1 MCCGLEIILERIKVT
16 FLSKPAKFG
25 QAQTAKL
32 LIGDTELKGVPE
44 SCLRGS
50 RAAWPDVGLTKSL
63 KTKPRRSPCPLEGE
77 WWGQGGSEGPPRSG
91 VSYSESCGA

>member
-50 RAAWPDVGLTKSL
+50 RAAWPDVGLIDKEPEDQTKEVAVSFG
-63 KTKPRRSPCPLEGE
+63 RRVV
-77 WWGQGGSEGPPRSG
+77 GPG
-91 VSYSESCGA
+91 WL